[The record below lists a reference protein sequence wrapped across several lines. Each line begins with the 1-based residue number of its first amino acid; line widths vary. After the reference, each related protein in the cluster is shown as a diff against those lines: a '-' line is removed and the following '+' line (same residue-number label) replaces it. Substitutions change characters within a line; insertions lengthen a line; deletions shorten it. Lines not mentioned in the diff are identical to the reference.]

1 MRKEETIKM
10 FNEAFYELGY
20 AFNPNNLDQEAFKKA
35 ATETINKADSIY
47 LALELINYYAT
58 LLGNWKKVNKFIA
71 KTPELFSNYKSDTPR
86 KVDMIKKDEKILDKY
101 IATNGISKQQEMF
114 FFNEKYEN
122 NHCIIK
128 LKSSFSRLH
137 FDEGNYT
144 SFPQVITSS
153 KKGKIKDKNKKLVC
167 QMVMKKGTNE
177 FTFKKSK
184 NNTKYLIVPYNNINY
199 VFLKEYALNNQ
210 HVDTDEAIATITFTP
225 LLDKPFGISL
235 LNILKDGEDVELL
248 LHFLALTNSI
258 YTNSIRRRQM
268 LQAAINGAAAGAG
281 S

>member
-1 MRKEETIKM
+1 MSKEETIKI

-20 AFNPNNLDQEAFKKA
+20 TPDPNNLDLEAFKKA
-35 ATETINKADSIY
+35 ATETINKADTIY

-58 LLGNWKKVNKFIA
+58 LLGKWKKVNKFIT
-71 KTPELFSNYKSDTPR
+71 KNPELFSNYKSETPR
-86 KVDMIKKDEKILDKY
+86 KVDMIKKDEKVLDKY
-101 IATNGISKQQEMF
+101 IATNGITKQQEMF

-122 NHCIIK
+122 SHRIIK

-137 FDEGNYT
+137 FDDGNYT
-144 SFPQVITSS
+144 SCPQVITSS
-153 KKGKIKDKNKKLVC
+153 KKGKIKDKNKKLIC

-177 FTFKKSK
+177 FTLKK
-184 NNTKYLIVPYNNINY
+184 NNTRYMIIPYNNLNY
-199 VFLKEYALNNQ
+199 IFLKEYAENNQ

-235 LNILKDGEDVELL
+235 LNILKDGEDEELL
-248 LHFLALTNSI
+248 LHFLALMNSI